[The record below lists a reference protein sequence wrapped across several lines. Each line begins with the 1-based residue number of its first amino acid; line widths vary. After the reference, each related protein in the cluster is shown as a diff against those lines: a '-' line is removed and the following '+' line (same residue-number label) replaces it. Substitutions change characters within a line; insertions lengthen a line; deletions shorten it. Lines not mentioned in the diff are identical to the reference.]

1 MISRQNGV
9 FRLLLL
15 LLLLTIS
22 ADTMT
27 AQSFSF
33 GKNRVQYNQ
42 FDWRYI
48 QSEHF
53 DIYYYEAKNYY
64 LAEFSA
70 YSLEAAY
77 EQLSKDF
84 RHEIANRIP
93 VIIYASHSEF
103 TETNVVPLPID
114 AQGIGGVTDKFKNRI
129 TMPFQG
135 DFGEFRRILHHEL
148 IHAVFND
155 MFYGGTIQSI
165 IQNDIQLVFPLWFE
179 EGLAEYMALG
189 WDSNTDMF
197 IRDAVMNTYLPPI
210 PQLRGYFAY
219 RGGQAMWYYIAEEYG
234 REKIGE
240 ILQRIKQT
248 RSVEAGMRQSLG
260 IDINE
265 LSERWHEWLKKRYW
279 PEITER
285 ETLRE
290 ISTHITRREMGGSY
304 NTSPAISPQGD
315 RIALI
320 TNRRGYFDVVVINSV
335 DGKILKTLIRGEDN
349 VDFEELNILRPNLS
363 WSPDGRSLALSTRS
377 GGRNDITIVDYESGD
392 IRKIKFPGLNSIGS
406 VAYSPDGNKI
416 AFDATDGPLPGI
428 YVYDLVAEKLH
439 NLTADVFS
447 DREPSWGPDSEYIY
461 FVSDRG
467 DRVAVNT
474 WRQHFNMLLNPSL
487 KQTDIFRIR
496 VGDTH
501 AERLTRSDEWSEQ
514 RPQVTRD
521 NQLFYISDQNGIQNV
536 YVMNLETGGSQ
547 PVTDLLSG
555 VMQMSV
561 SRDGTRMA
569 INAINGGYID
579 IFLIQNPMNRVK
591 TEALKPNHWAISRR
605 STSDEQR
612 VPAVGFGREMVARDM
627 SSYGRT
633 IVTEVVPQSLDQLVP
648 AAVVSTDT
656 VATEPLPITADTRFD
671 FRNYVFAEI
680 TDPETGEPLF
690 EDIFALRDTRTE
702 DGRYIPNT
710 YRLTFSPDFTYAGGA
725 LSTGYGV
732 FALTQIV
739 FSDLLGDH
747 RIGLASNL
755 VFDLRNSDYML
766 NYGYYKRRT
775 NLILNYFHTSRN
787 YQTFG
792 GEIVRFRYYGGG
804 INFEYPLNKF
814 ERLEYGA
821 SFITISRDFS
831 NVISYDRSNEKA
843 NFLYP
848 QVSYTRDVSRPG
860 FMHPSGGQRYAVS
873 LTGSPPLGG
882 DILQFASVMGDFRQ
896 YIGFGGG
903 WYSLAL
909 RASGAASVGR
919 DAQNFFLGGIDNWIN
934 YAWSGGNLP
943 IDRLEDI
950 FFTLPA
956 TPLRGHLYNSV
967 FGDKFTLFNAE
978 FRFPLV
984 AALLPGPIPIIPLY
998 NITGSAFFDAGT
1010 AWQGAEPQEILMGT
1024 GFGLRTILLGLPFR
1038 YDIGWPYD
1046 GSFGRRV
1053 HYFSLGI
1060 DF

>member
-1 MISRQNGV
+1 MVSRTFGIP
-9 FRLLLL
+9 RTLLLIVL
-15 LLLLTIS
+15 MIVASDALV
-22 ADTMT
+22 
-27 AQSFSF
+27 AQSFGF

-42 FDWRYI
+42 FDWRFI
-48 QSEHF
+48 QSDHF
-53 DIYYYEAKNYY
+53 DVYYYDAKNYY

-77 EQLSKDF
+77 EQLRKDF
-84 RHEIANRIP
+84 RHEIADRIQ

-103 TETNVVPLPID
+103 SETNVVPLPID

-135 DFGEFRRILHHEL
+135 DFAEFRRVLHHEL
-148 IHAVFND
+148 IHAVIND

-179 EGLAEYMALG
+179 EGLAEFMALG

-210 PQLRGYFAY
+210 PQLGGYFAY
-219 RGGQAMWYYIAEEYG
+219 RGGQAMWYYISEEYG

-240 ILQRIKQT
+240 IMQRIKQT

-260 IDINE
+260 VNITE
-265 LSERWHEWLKKRYW
+265 LSDRWHEWLKKRYW

-285 ETLRE
+285 ESLRE
-290 ISTHITRREMGGSY
+290 VSTHITRREMGGSY

-363 WSPDGRSLALSTRS
+363 WSPDGRFLTLSTRS
-377 GGRNDITIVDYESGD
+377 GGKNDLTIVNYETGD
-392 IRKIKFPGLNSIGS
+392 IRKIKFPGLNAIGS
-406 VAYSPDGNKI
+406 VAYSPDGKMV

-428 YVYDLVAEKLH
+428 YVYNLETEELY
-439 NLTADVFS
+439 NLTADIFS
-447 DREPSWGPDSEYIY
+447 DREPAWGPTSDYVY

-467 DRVAVNT
+467 DKVEVNT

-487 KQTDIFRIR
+487 KQTDIYRIR
-496 VGDTH
+496 IGDTH
-501 AERLTRSDEWSEQ
+501 AERLTRSEGWSEQ
-514 RPQVTRD
+514 RPQVTSD
-521 NQLFYISDQNGIQNV
+521 GNLFYISDQNGIQNI
-536 YVMNLETGGSQ
+536 YVMDLETRGSR

-561 SRDGTRMA
+561 SRDGSRMA

-591 TEALKPNHWAISRR
+591 SEALKPNQWAMKRQ
-605 STSDEQR
+605 TTTDAQL
-612 VPAVGFGREMVARDM
+612 VPAVGYGRDIVLRDLASFGRETATVQA
-627 SSYGRT
+627 
-633 IVTEVVPQSLDQLVP
+633 PQTLDQLR
-648 AAVVSTDT
+648 AAVVTPSDT
-656 VATEPLPITADTRFD
+656 VEVAPAPITPDTRFD
-671 FRNYVFAEI
+671 FRNYVFADL
-680 TDPETGEPLF
+680 TDPQTGEPMF

-702 DGRYIPNT
+702 DGRFIPNK

-755 VFDLRNSDYML
+755 VFDLRNSDYVL
-766 NYGYYKRRT
+766 TYGYYKRRT

-804 INFEYPLNKF
+804 VNFEYPLNKF
-814 ERLEYGA
+814 ERFEYGA

-831 NVISYDRSNEKA
+831 NVINYASNNEKA

-848 QVSYTRDVSRPG
+848 QVSYTRDVTRPG
-860 FMHPSGGQRYAVS
+860 FLYPSGGSRYGVS
-873 LTGSPPLGG
+873 VTGSPPLGS
-882 DILQFASVMGDFRQ
+882 DVLQFASALGDFRH
-896 YIGFGGG
+896 YIGFGRG
-903 WYSLAL
+903 WYSVAF
-909 RASGAASVGR
+909 RATGAASFGR
-919 DAQNFFLGGIDNWIN
+919 DAQNYFLGGMDNWIN
-934 YAWSGGNLP
+934 YAWSGGDLP

-967 FGDKFTLFNAE
+967 FGDKFALFNAE

-998 NITGSAFFDAGT
+998 NITGTAFFDMGT
-1010 AWQGAEPQEILMGT
+1010 AWQGTEPQDILVGT

-1046 GSFGRRV
+1046 GGFGRRV